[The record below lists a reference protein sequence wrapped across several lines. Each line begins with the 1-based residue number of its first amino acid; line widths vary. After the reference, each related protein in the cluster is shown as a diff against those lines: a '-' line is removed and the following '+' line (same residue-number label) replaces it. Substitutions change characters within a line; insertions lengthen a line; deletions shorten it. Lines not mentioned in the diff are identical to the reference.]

1 MGLLDSVLGS
11 VMGGSQQQAGAAAGH
26 HLRGHGQ
33 RRAAG
38 LGGLKC

>member
-11 VMGGSQQQAGAAAGH
+11 VMGGSQQQAGAAAG
-26 HLRGHGQ
+26 
-33 RRAAG
+33 AAG